1 MEAKNVR
8 AAQGAEW
15 FSCGWNL
22 FKQDFGTWF
31 IMFLLFIV
39 IAIVLSLIPFIGTL
53 VLSVISPAL
62 MAGFMFSAS
71 QMDQGNEIEIAH
83 LFQGFKDKSRINNL
97 LTLGAL
103 YLVAQILLMIIIFA
117 LLGSNAMVSAGEAG
131 EFDPQ
136 TMMTGSMMISMLLIS
151 LVALII
157 AMAFLYATPLV
168 MLDNMKPVESVKAS
182 FSACLQNIL
191 PLLVFGI
198 IYLLLAIIAA
208 IPIFLGFLILLPVS
222 ILALYCSYKSIFH

>member
-1 MEAKNVR
+1 MEAKNVS
-8 AAQGAEW
+8 AARGAEW

-31 IMFLLFIV
+31 IMFLLFIG
-39 IAIVLSLIPFIGTL
+39 IAIVLNFIPFIGTL
-53 VLSVISPAL
+53 ALSLITPAL
-62 MAGFMFSAS
+62 MAGFMFAAS

-83 LFQGFKDKSRINNL
+83 LFQGFKDKSRMNNL
-97 LTLGAL
+97 LTLGGL
-103 YLVAQILLMIIIFA
+103 YLLAQILLAIILFA
-117 LLGSNAMVSAGEAG
+117 LVGSNAMVSTGETG

-136 TMMTGSMMISMLLIS
+136 TMMTASMMISMLLVL

-157 AMAFLYATPLV
+157 AMAFIYATPLV
-168 MLDNMKPVESVKAS
+168 MLDNMKPVASVKAS

-198 IYLLLAIIAA
+198 VYILLAIIAA